1 MLVKL
6 IVGLGNPGKMYD
18 CNRHNIGFR
27 CLNSLAKLHSIRF
40 TKRKCQSRIGVGALR
55 GHNVLLAK
63 PETFIN
69 LSGIAI
75 DCLMDKY
82 GISRND
88 LVVICDD
95 MNLPLGKIRLR
106 PTGGTGGHNGMRSI
120 TSVLGSED
128 FIRIRVGIGHPQ
140 EEIFGAD
147 RDVIVN
153 YVLGDFLSH
162 EQEMV
167 ETVVIRVAEAID
179 CCLTDGIEIAMNR
192 FN

>member
-40 TKRKCQSRIGVGALR
+40 TKRKCQARIGVGELG

-69 LSGIAI
+69 LSGIAV
-75 DCLMDKY
+75 DCLMGKY

-128 FIRIRVGIGHPQ
+128 FLRIRVGIGHPQ

-153 YVLGDFLSH
+153 YVLGDFLAH
-162 EQEMV
+162 EEEMV
-167 ETVVIRVAEAID
+167 ETVVIRAVEAID
-179 CCLTDGIEIAMNR
+179 CCLTDGIETAMNK

>member
-6 IVGLGNPGKMYD
+6 IVGLGNPGKIYD

-27 CLNSLAKLHSIRF
+27 CLNSLARLHSIRF
-40 TKRKCQSRIGVGALR
+40 AKRKCQARIGVGELGGYNIA
-55 GHNVLLAK
+55 LAK

-82 GISRND
+82 GISRNN

-120 TSVLGSED
+120 TSVLESED

-140 EEIFGAD
+140 EEIFDVD

-153 YVLGDFLSH
+153 YVLGDFLAH
-162 EQEMV
+162 EEEMV

-179 CCLTDGIEIAMNR
+179 CCLTDGIETAMNR

>member
-6 IVGLGNPGKMYD
+6 IVGLGNPGKMYT

-27 CLNSLAKLHSIRF
+27 CLNYLASLHSIRF
-40 TKRKCQSRIGVGALR
+40 SKRKCQARIGIGELE

-69 LSGIAI
+69 LSGIAV

-82 GISRND
+82 RISRNNL
-88 LVVICDD
+88 LVISDD

-106 PTGGTGGHNGMRSI
+106 PTGGMGGHNGMRSI
-120 TSVLGSED
+120 ISALGGDD
-128 FIRIRVGIGHPQ
+128 FMRIRVGIGHPR
-140 EEIFGAD
+140 EGIFGTD

-153 YVLGDFLSH
+153 YVLSDFLPH
-162 EQEMV
+162 EEEMV
-167 ETVVIRVAEAID
+167 ETIVIRVAEAID
-179 CCLTDGIEIAMNR
+179 CCLTKGIETAMNR

>member
-40 TKRKCQSRIGVGALR
+40 TKRKCQARIGVGELG

-69 LSGIAI
+69 LSGISI
-75 DCLMDKY
+75 NCLMGKY

-88 LVVICDD
+88 FVVICDD

-106 PTGGTGGHNGMRSI
+106 PCGGTGGHNGMRSI

-140 EEIFGAD
+140 DEIFGAD

-153 YVLGDFLSH
+153 YVLGDFLAH
-162 EQEMV
+162 EEEMV
-167 ETVVIRVAEAID
+167 KTVVIRVTEAIH
-179 CCLTDGIEIAMNR
+179 CCITDGIETAMNR

>member
-6 IVGLGNPGKMYD
+6 IVGLGNPGKMYA

-27 CLNSLAKLHSIRF
+27 CLNYLASLHSIRF
-40 TKRKCQSRIGVGALR
+40 AKRKCQARIGVGELG
-55 GHNVLLAK
+55 GHGVLLAK

-69 LSGIAI
+69 LSGIAV

-82 GISRND
+82 KISRND

-120 TSVLGSED
+120 TSVLASED
-128 FIRIRVGIGHPQ
+128 FVRIRVGIGYPQ
-140 EEIFGAD
+140 EEIFGSD

-153 YVLGDFLSH
+153 YVLSDFRAH
-162 EQEMV
+162 EEEMV
-167 ETVVIRVAEAID
+167 ETVVARVAEAID
-179 CCLTDGIEIAMNR
+179 CCLAKGIEIAMNR

>member
-6 IVGLGNPGKMYD
+6 IVGLGNPGKMYA

-27 CLNSLAKLHSIRF
+27 CLNYLASLHSVRF
-40 TKRKCQSRIGVGALR
+40 SKRKCESRIGVGELG
-55 GHNVLLAK
+55 GHGLLLAK

-69 LSGIAI
+69 LSGIAV

-88 LVVICDD
+88 LLIICDD

-106 PTGGTGGHNGMRSI
+106 PNGGIGGHNGMRSI
-120 TSVLGSED
+120 ISALDSED
-128 FIRIRVGIGHPQ
+128 FIRIRVGIGHPR
-140 EEIFGAD
+140 EEIFGTD

-153 YVLGDFLSH
+153 YVLSDFLAH
-162 EQEMV
+162 EEEIV
-167 ETVVIRVAEAID
+167 ETVVIRVAEAVDFYI
-179 CCLTDGIEIAMNR
+179 TKGIETAMNK